1 MSRYIFLFDLDSTVT
16 KQEILPTISK
26 RLGIYERMSELTEST
41 MRGEIPFKQSFLQR
55 VELLKD
61 VPVSEVNEMVSRIQ
75 LNNHLVGF
83 YTEKSR

>member
-41 MRGEIPFKQSFLQR
+41 MRGKYRLNR
-55 VELLKD
+55 VFCKG
-61 VPVSEVNEMVSRIQ
+61 
-75 LNNHLVGF
+75 LN
-83 YTEKSR
+83 Y